1 MEKLISM
8 RYGLNGLNLIKYK
21 LLNLIETATVTNN
34 NANKNQLGGNT
45 ASLKTINMR
54 GTQIHYEAT
63 GDYDIIDVCNHY
75 NLNFNR
81 GNVVKYIARAGKKQD
96 ELQDLYK
103 AKDYIEREIAFVK
116 EIRDQK
122 VKDFKQGN

>member
-1 MEKLISM
+1 M

-54 GTQIHYEAT
+54 GTRIHYEAT
-63 GDYDIIDVCNHY
+63 GNYDVIDFIQEFNI
-75 NLNFNR
+75 NFNR
-81 GNVVKYIARAGKKQD
+81 GNAIKYLVRAGKKQD

-103 AKDYIEREIAFVK
+103 AKDYIEREIAYVK

-122 VKDFKQGN
+122 VKDFKEGN